1 METENVIKNLEEM
14 GKDIVIS
21 KRINPIITI
30 GDITLNL
37 GKIVFIT
44 EITDA
49 SGSYTVYFEGGFT
62 KTFNTSRGNGQRV
75 DRSQLIKLWE
85 LYYNQKTPN

>member
-1 METENVIKNLEEM
+1 METE
-14 GKDIVIS
+14 KDIVTS
-21 KRINPIITI
+21 QRINPIITL

-44 EITDA
+44 EITDVF

-85 LYYNQKTPN
+85 LYYNQKTPIN

>member
-1 METENVIKNLEEM
+1 METE
-14 GKDIVIS
+14 KDIVTS
-21 KRINPIITI
+21 QRINPIITL

-44 EITDA
+44 EITDVF

-75 DRSQLIKLWE
+75 DRSHLIKLWE
-85 LYYNQKTPN
+85 LYYNQKTPIN